1 MMNSIKWEEKTI
13 LVTEDTPMNYK
24 LIEIILRRTKAKLI
38 WAKNGLEAVEACKA
52 HPEIDAVLMDIQLP
66 VMDGYEAT
74 SAIKSLRPNLP
85 IITQTAFS
93 LNNERY
99 KSLQAGADAFLTKP
113 IDALKLIDTLQKYL
127 HAETI

>member
-1 MMNSIKWEEKTI
+1 MANNVQWDDKVI

-38 WAKNGLEAVEACKA
+38 WAKNGLEAVELCKTT
-52 HPEIDAVLMDIQLP
+52 PQIDAVLMDIQLP
-66 VMDGYEAT
+66 IMDGYEAT
-74 SAIKSLRPNLP
+74 AQIKRIYPQLP

-99 KSLQAGADAFLTKP
+99 KSLEAGADAFLTKP
-113 IDALKLIDTLQKYL
+113 IDANKLIETLQKYL
-127 HAETI
+127 G

>member
-1 MMNSIKWEEKTI
+1 MKNSTKWEDKTI

-24 LIEIILRRTKAKLI
+24 LIEIILRRTKATLI
-38 WAKNGLEAVEACKA
+38 WAKNGLEAVEACKN

-74 SAIKSLRPNLP
+74 SAIKVLRPQLP

-127 HAETI
+127 KVEIN

>member
-1 MMNSIKWEEKTI
+1 MANNVQWDDKVI
-13 LVTEDTPMNYK
+13 LITEDTPMNYK

-38 WAKNGLEAVEACKA
+38 WAKTGLEAVEAVEA
-52 HPEIDAVLMDIQLP
+52 NSDIDAVLMDIQLP

-74 SAIKSLRPNLP
+74 QKIKALRPSLP

-99 KSLQAGADAFLTKP
+99 KSLDAGADAFLTKP
-113 IDALKLIDTLQKYL
+113 IDANKLVLTLKQQMEK
-127 HAETI
+127 